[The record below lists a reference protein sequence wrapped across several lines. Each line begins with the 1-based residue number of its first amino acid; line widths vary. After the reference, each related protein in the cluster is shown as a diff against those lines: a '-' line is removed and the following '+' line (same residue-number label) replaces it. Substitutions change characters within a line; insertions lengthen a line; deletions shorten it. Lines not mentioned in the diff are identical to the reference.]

1 MDLNSPLFDRI
12 RIKPTCDDPKS
23 GAKAG
28 RAGARTGAGAGAAT
42 SEAACEAPGCTH
54 PGLYR
59 APKGRKQ
66 EGQYWRFCIDHVRAY
81 NASYNYF
88 DGMNDAAVEAY
99 QKDAMIGHRPTWS
112 MGVNPAAGGEGKGEK
127 GGAKGT
133 KPEAERDWAYAD
145 PLGILRANG
154 LGGGANRRQAAPEP
168 QRPRHSAAVMKALD
182 VMGLDESADTAAI
195 KAQYKTLVKRFH
207 PDANGG
213 DRSFEDRL
221 RDIIRA
227 HDVLRAAGMC

>member
-23 GAKAG
+23 GAKT
-28 RAGARTGAGAGAAT
+28 GARASGLSRASTGAAT
-42 SEAACEAPGCTH
+42 AETACEAPGCTH

-81 NASYNYF
+81 NAAYNYF

-99 QKDAMIGHRPTWS
+99 QKDAIIGHRPTWS
-112 MGVNPAAGGEGKGEK
+112 MGVNPAAGPEGKPK
-127 GGAKGT
+127 GAKGT
-133 KPEAERDWAYAD
+133 TPEAERDWAYAD

-154 LGGGANRRQAAPEP
+154 LGGSGRRQAAPEP
-168 QRPRHSAAVMKALD
+168 QRPRHSAAVRKALD
-182 VMGLDESADTAAI
+182 VMGLDENADAAAI

-213 DRSFEDRL
+213 DRSFEERL

-227 HDVLRAAGMC
+227 HDVLRAAGLS